1 MKKQGREFVL
11 VVEKAMKELNQNIKL
26 FQEEKKRTTKKRK
39 IRSISSEQLKIFI
52 EEISIKYDIS
62 DKFIRTI
69 LK

>member
-11 VVEKAMKELNQNIKL
+11 AVENAMKEINQNIKF

-62 DKFIRTI
+62 EKFIRTI

>member
-11 VVEKAMKELNQNIKL
+11 AVEKAMKELNQNINF

-39 IRSISSEQLKIFI
+39 ISSISSEQFKIFI

-62 DKFIRTI
+62 EKFIRTI

>member
-1 MKKQGREFVL
+1 MKKQGKEFVL
-11 VVEKAMKELNQNIKL
+11 TVEKAMKEINQKIKF

-39 IRSISSEQLKIFI
+39 INAISSEQFKIFI

-62 DKFIRTI
+62 EKFIRTI